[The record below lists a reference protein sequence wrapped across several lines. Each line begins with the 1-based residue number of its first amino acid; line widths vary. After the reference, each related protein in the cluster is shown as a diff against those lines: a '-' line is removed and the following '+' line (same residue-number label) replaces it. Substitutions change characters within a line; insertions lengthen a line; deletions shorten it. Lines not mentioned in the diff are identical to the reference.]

1 MTLHAEPGTDQFRR
15 NAAETPN
22 KISKYT
28 SPEDAKATVLDHI
41 RMVRLES
48 ASAAM
53 KGFHVSLSGSE
64 LEPIIESFKAAAER
78 ERSKGE
84 IRSANRLDRRKK
96 AVEVFRDHGL
106 DSKRLFAPVI
116 LPEGYNG
123 KILLMA
129 VSGGVL
135 NGRVCLRS
143 GGDWHREILTD
154 TQEEILDLGFENA
167 LVDPVGGAFV
177 RFEDNRSIEVYGISD
192 EFGGCDKQAAAD
204 LIRQDFPVRK
214 VAIAS

>member
-1 MTLHAEPGTDQFRR
+1 MNTAEPQ
-15 NAAETPN
+15 NN
-22 KISKYT
+22 ISKYT
-28 SPEDAKATVLDHI
+28 SPEDVKAKVLNHI
-41 RMVRLES
+41 RMVELES
-48 ASAAM
+48 ASAAI
-53 KGFHVSLSGSE
+53 KAFHVSISE
-64 LEPIIESFKAAAER
+64 SDLEPVIESFKTAAEH

-84 IRSANRLDRRKK
+84 IRSANRLDCRKK

-106 DSKRLFAPVI
+106 DSKRLFAPAK

-123 KILLMA
+123 KILLVA
-129 VSGGVL
+129 ISGGVL

-154 TQEEILDLGFENA
+154 TQEEILDLGFESA

-177 RFEDNRSIEVYGISD
+177 RFEDNGSIEVYGISD
-192 EFGGCDKQAAAD
+192 EFGGCEKQAAAD
-204 LIRQDFPVRK
+204 LIRQVFPGRK

>member
-1 MTLHAEPGTDQFRR
+1 M

-22 KISKYT
+22 KIPKHT
-28 SPEDAKATVLDHI
+28 SLEDAKANVLDHI

-48 ASAAM
+48 AAAAM
-53 KGFHVSLSGSE
+53 ETFHVSLSGSD

-96 AVEVFRDHGL
+96 AVEVFRNHGL
-106 DSKRLFAPVI
+106 DPKKRLIAPAI
-116 LPEGYNG
+116 LSEGYNG
-123 KILLMA
+123 KILLVA

-135 NGRVCLRS
+135 NGLVCLRS

-154 TQEEILDLGFENA
+154 TQAELLDLGFENA
-167 LVDPVGGAFV
+167 IVDPAGGAFV
-177 RFEDNRSIEVYGISD
+177 RFDDTGAIEIYGISD

-204 LIRQDFPVRK
+204 LIRHAFPGRK
-214 VAIAS
+214 VFIGS

>member
-1 MTLHAEPGTDQFRR
+1 MTLHAEPGTNQFMM
-15 NAAETPN
+15 NATETPN
-22 KISKYT
+22 KITKYT
-28 SPEDAKATVLDHI
+28 SPEDAQATVLDHI
-41 RMVRLES
+41 RVVRLES

-53 KGFHVSLSGSE
+53 KAFHVSLSGSDI
-64 LEPIIESFKAAAER
+64 EPIIESFIAAAER

-84 IRSANRLDRRKK
+84 IRSANRFDRRKK

-106 DSKRLFAPVI
+106 NSNRLFAPAI

-123 KILLMA
+123 RILLLA
-129 VSGGVL
+129 ISGGVL

-143 GGDWHREILTD
+143 DGEWHREILTD
-154 TQEEILDLGFENA
+154 TQEEILDLGFEKA

-177 RFEDNRSIEVYGISD
+177 RFEDNGSIEVYGISD

-204 LIRQDFPVRK
+204 LIRQIFPGRK
-214 VAIAS
+214 VVIGR

>member
-1 MTLHAEPGTDQFRR
+1 MKAT
-15 NAAETPN
+15 ETSD
-22 KISKYT
+22 KIPRYT
-28 SPEDAKATVLDHI
+28 SPEDAKTAVLKHI
-41 RMVRLES
+41 RVVELES
-48 ASAAM
+48 ASDVM
-53 KGFHVSLSGSE
+53 KAFDVSLSGLD
-64 LEPIIESFKAAAER
+64 LEPVIKSFNEAAEY

-106 DSKRLFAPVI
+106 DPKRLIAPAI

-123 KILLMA
+123 KILLM
-129 VSGGVL
+129 VISGGAL

-154 TQEEILDLGFENA
+154 TQEEILDLGFEKA

-177 RFEDNRSIEVYGISD
+177 RFEDNESIEVYGISD
-192 EFGGCDKQAAAD
+192 EFGGCDKQAATD
-204 LIRQDFPVRK
+204 LIRHTFPERMV
-214 VAIAS
+214 VIGS

>member
-1 MTLHAEPGTDQFRR
+1 M
-15 NAAETPN
+15 NAAEMSN
-22 KISKYT
+22 KITKYT
-28 SPEDAKATVLDHI
+28 SPEDVKANLVDHI

-53 KGFHVSLSGSE
+53 KAYCVSLSGSD
-64 LEPIIESFKAAAER
+64 LEPVIESFKTAAEH

-106 DSKRLFAPVI
+106 DSKRLFAPAK

-123 KILLMA
+123 KILLVA
-129 VSGGVL
+129 ISGGVL

-154 TQEEILDLGFENA
+154 TQEEILDLGLENA

-177 RFEDNRSIEVYGISD
+177 RFEDNGSVEVYGISD
-192 EFGGCDKQAAAD
+192 EFGGCDKKAAAD
-204 LIRQDFPVRK
+204 LIRQTFPGRK

>member
-1 MTLHAEPGTDQFRR
+1 M
-15 NAAETPN
+15 NATETPN
-22 KISKYT
+22 KVPQYT
-28 SPEDAKATVLDHI
+28 SSEDVKATVLDHI

-48 ASAAM
+48 ASTAM
-53 KGFHVSLSGSE
+53 KAFHVSLSGSE
-64 LEPIIESFKAAAER
+64 LEPIIESFKAATER

-106 DSKRLFAPVI
+106 DSKRLIAPVI
-116 LPEGYNG
+116 LLEGYKG

-129 VSGGVL
+129 VSRGVL
-135 NGRVCLRS
+135 NGLVCLRS
-143 GGDWHREILTD
+143 GGDRHREILTD
-154 TQEEILDLGFENA
+154 TQDEILDLGFENA

-177 RFEDNRSIEVYGISD
+177 RFEDNGSIEVYGISD

-204 LIRQDFPVRK
+204 LIRQAFPGRK
-214 VAIAS
+214 VVINFVLDNGVHIKA

>member
-1 MTLHAEPGTDQFRR
+1 MNT
-15 NAAETPN
+15 AETPN
-22 KISKYT
+22 KISKHT
-28 SPEDAKATVLDHI
+28 SPEDAKSIVLNHI
-41 RMVRLES
+41 RMVELES

-53 KGFHVSLSGSE
+53 ETFNVSLSGSE
-64 LEPIIESFKAAAER
+64 LEPVIESFKTSAER

-106 DSKRLFAPVI
+106 DSKRLIAPAI

-123 KILLMA
+123 KVLLVA
-129 VSGGVL
+129 LSGGVL

-154 TQEEILDLGFENA
+154 TQEEILDLGFESA

-177 RFEDNRSIEVYGISD
+177 RFEDNGSIEVFGISD
-192 EFGGCDKQAAAD
+192 EFGGCDKEAAVD
-204 LIRQDFPVRK
+204 LIRHIFPERNV
-214 VAIAS
+214 VIGS

>member
-1 MTLHAEPGTDQFRR
+1 M
-15 NAAETPN
+15 NAAEMSN
-22 KISKYT
+22 KITKYT
-28 SPEDAKATVLDHI
+28 SPEDVKANVVDHI

-53 KGFHVSLSGSE
+53 QAFCVSLSGSD
-64 LEPIIESFKAAAER
+64 LEPVIESFKVAAQR

-84 IRSANRLDRRKK
+84 MRSANRLDRRKK
-96 AVEVFRDHGL
+96 AVAVFRDHGL
-106 DSKRLFAPVI
+106 DPKRLIAPAI

-123 KILLMA
+123 KILLVA

-135 NGRVCLRS
+135 NGLVCLRS

-154 TQEEILDLGFENA
+154 TQEEILDLGFESA

-177 RFEDNRSIEVYGISD
+177 RFDDTGSIEIYGISA
-192 EFGGCDKQAAAD
+192 EFGGCDQQSAAG
-204 LIRQDFPVRK
+204 LIRQIFPERK
-214 VAIAS
+214 IVIGS

>member
-1 MTLHAEPGTDQFRR
+1 MKT
-15 NAAETPN
+15 AETPN
-22 KISKYT
+22 KISKRT

-53 KGFHVSLSGSE
+53 KAFHVSLSGSD
-64 LEPIIESFKAAAER
+64 LEPVIESFKIAAEH

-106 DSKRLFAPVI
+106 NPKRLFAPAI
-116 LPEGYNG
+116 LPEGYKG

-129 VSGGVL
+129 ISGGVL
-135 NGRVCLRS
+135 NGLVCLRS

-154 TQEEILDLGFENA
+154 TQEEFLDLGFENA

-177 RFEDNRSIEVYGISD
+177 RFEDNGSIEVYGISD

-204 LIRQDFPVRK
+204 LIRKIFPKRK
-214 VAIAS
+214 IVIGS

>member
-1 MTLHAEPGTDQFRR
+1 MNT
-15 NAAETPN
+15 AETPN

-28 SPEDAKATVLDHI
+28 SSEDAKATVLDHI

-48 ASAAM
+48 ASTAIKA
-53 KGFHVSLSGSE
+53 FHVALSGSD

-78 ERSKGE
+78 KRSKGE
-84 IRSANRLDRRKK
+84 IRFANRLDRRKK
-96 AVEVFRDHGL
+96 TVEVFRDHGL
-106 DSKRLFAPVI
+106 DPNRLIAPAV

-123 KILLMA
+123 KVLLVA
-129 VSGGVL
+129 ISRGVL
-135 NGRVCLRS
+135 NGRVYLRS

-177 RFEDNRSIEVYGISD
+177 RFDDNRSIEVYGISD
-192 EFGGCDKQAAAD
+192 EFGGFDKQAASD
-204 LIRQDFPVRK
+204 LIRQIFPGRK